1 MPHTVVL
8 DTNVWIR
15 HLTGDP
21 PGQAELATELIAT
34 ERYLDLP
41 DVVLAEC
48 VYVLE
53 SVYGVERWRIA
64 EMMRSAL
71 GYVSHYYSRGYD
83 GTPLRALELYETT
96 GLDFPDVY
104 LLAYTEFNH
113 YGPVAT
119 FDRAIKSRAESVG
132 VLLLDE

>member
-1 MPHTVVL
+1 MIA

-21 PGQAELATELIAT
+21 PEQAELATEFLAT
-34 ERYLDLP
+34 ARRVDLP
-41 DVVLAEC
+41 DVVVAEC

-53 SVYGVERWRIA
+53 SVYGVERWRVA

-71 GYVSHYYSRGYD
+71 GLTWSYGDMAVI
-83 GTPLRALELYETT
+83 RALELYETT
-96 GLDFPDVY
+96 GLDFVDAY
-104 LLAYTEFNH
+104 LLGFAEYGN

-119 FDRAIKSRAESVG
+119 FDRELKAKAESVG
-132 VLLLDE
+132 VLLIDE